1 MPKKMLEKIIKNDL
15 ESSDSDDLK
24 SIKSDKKESDVLS
37 APIRRGRPKKI
48 ITEKKISSKLSSKK
62 YDDNE
67 ILEDELILH
76 LPLYDD
82 DSSSEKN
89 IFTMKDDSD
98 QLHNKIKTLTHS
110 EEETDESENSRF
122 SMKKLLG
129 ELKKKDI
136 IIRKLKSELNRTD
149 FNEAISIIPT
159 ESKIKKVNLNLI
171 DIKDNKSIVVD
182 KTSIACWWCTYTFD
196 NLPCFIPDRYYCDKF
211 YVFGCF
217 CTYSCALAYNLDMND
232 YRVNLRNSLI
242 KEMYTKVTG
251 LTDNIPLAPKRE
263 LLKKYGGILSIDEF
277 RSKLLLMKKEF
288 KIKFPPSIPL
298 LISVEEVDTD
308 NNTKKTLLRNK

>member
-1 MPKKMLEKIIKNDL
+1 MSKKMLETIIKDDS
-15 ESSDSDDLK
+15 ESNESENL
-24 SIKSDKKESDVLS
+24 KSDKKELDVSL
-37 APIRRGRPKKI
+37 APKRRGRPKKI
-48 ITEKKISSKLSSKK
+48 ITEKKILSKISSKK
-62 YDDNE
+62 YDDDE

-76 LPLYDD
+76 LPLYDDD

-98 QLHNKIKTLTHS
+98 QLNNKIKTLTHS
-110 EEETDESENSRF
+110 EETDESEHSGF
-122 SMKKLLG
+122 SMKKLLV

-149 FNEAISIIPT
+149 FNEVVSIIPND
-159 ESKIKKVNLNLI
+159 SKIKKVNLNLI
-171 DIKDNKSIVVD
+171 DIKDNKSIVVE

-196 NLPCFIPDRYYCDKF
+196 TLPCFIPDRYYSDKF

-217 CTYSCALAYNLDMND
+217 CTYSCALSYNLDMND

-251 LTDNIPLAPKRE
+251 LSDNIPLAPKRE

-298 LISVEEVDTD
+298 LISIEEVDTD